1 MEDVSQD
8 LTLGQQDQG
17 AETRGGVRG
26 LLSSRRTAVGAL
38 AATSVL
44 GGLVEAL
51 FLVSITRA
59 AFAITDG
66 DDEFGLVAGWE
77 VSVTTAVLFSLA
89 LVVIRVALAI
99 ATTWQSARLS
109 ASVIADVRRELAQA
123 FMQASW
129 SSQHGERSGRLQE
142 LLTTFAQQGAALV
155 TATTQAVTS
164 GCSLAAMLVSAIV
177 IDPAASLVVIAA
189 VAVLG
194 SVLRPLRAAVK
205 REAQRT
211 ATAGMDFATSLSET
225 TQLGMEMHVFNVQP
239 RATERVVDLIDHTEA
254 TTQRL
259 AFLRGLVP
267 AVYTGMAYLALV
279 GALAVVAAIDSASL
293 TSVGAVM
300 LIMLRSLS
308 YGQGMQSSITSINAT
323 LPFLGSLDDELT
335 RYRNAK
341 VIDHG
346 QPITSIGALRL
357 DDVSF
362 QYTADT
368 PVLRNVSATID
379 PHEVVG
385 VIGPSGSGKSTLVQL
400 LLGLREPTSGL
411 VLSDGRDI
419 RMLTRSEWARKVTFV
434 PQDAHLIAG
443 TISDN
448 IRFLRPNVGQDEIE
462 QAARLANLHDDVKA
476 FPDGYNRQVGERGSH
491 LSGGQQQRL
500 IIARALVEHPDVLI
514 LDEPTSSLDVR
525 SEHLIRQTLDRL
537 RDEMT
542 IIIIAHRLSTLD
554 SCDRLMVIY
563 DGELKAFDTP
573 DNLEKDNDFYREA
586 LRLSGLR

>member
-1 MEDVSQD
+1 
-8 LTLGQQDQG
+8 
-17 AETRGGVRG
+17 
-26 LLSSRRTAVGAL
+26 
-38 AATSVL
+38 VL
-44 GGLVEAL
+44 GGLLEAV

-66 DDEFGLVAGWE
+66 KDEFGLVAGWE
-77 VSVTTAVLFSLA
+77 VSVTTAVLVSLA

-99 ATTWQSARLS
+99 AATWQSARLS
-109 ASVIADVRRELAQA
+109 ASVIGDVRRDLAQA

-142 LLTTFAQQGAALV
+142 LLTTFAQQGAVLV
-155 TATTQAVTS
+155 NATSTAITA

-205 REAQRT
+205 REARRT

-225 TQLGMEMHVFNVQP
+225 SQLGMEMHVFNVQP
-239 RATERVVDLIDHTEA
+239 QATERVVDLIDHTES

-259 AFLRGLVP
+259 TFLRGLVP
-267 AVYTGMAYLALV
+267 AVYTGMAYVAIV

-308 YGQGMQSSITSINAT
+308 YGQAMQSSITSINAT

-341 VIDHG
+341 VVDHG
-346 QPITSIGALRL
+346 QPIASIGALRL

-362 QYTADT
+362 EYTTDT

-379 PHEVVG
+379 PHEIVG

-400 LLGLREPTSGL
+400 LLGLREPTSGM

-419 RMLTRSEWARKVTFV
+419 RVLSRTEWARKVTFV

-448 IRFLRPNVGQDEIE
+448 IRFLRDGVSQEHIE
-462 QAARLANLHDDVKA
+462 QAARLANLHDDVTA
-476 FPDGYNRQVGERGSH
+476 FPEGYERQVGERGSH

-525 SEHLIRQTLDRL
+525 SEHLIRQTLDDL
-537 RDEMT
+537 RDQMT

-554 SCDRLMVIY
+554 SCDRLMVIH